1 MSRPATH
8 TGAPPAAAPHPAA
21 QRPPG
26 HVPALRAADAALL
39 VIDVQE
45 RFAGSIAGWDAL
57 VSRVSAL
64 CEGCRALGIPVAAT
78 EQYVRG
84 LGRTVTPVRDA
95 LGSGAPCIEK
105 MRFSA
110 LEPAVRDWFA
120 RSGRRQLILCG
131 IETHVCVLQSALDA
145 RRAGIDTWLATDA
158 MSTGQPDQSA
168 PAMRRMEAAGCTPTG
183 VVGGLYEMCETAEHP
198 AFKAALAAAK
208 RVVSAS

>member
-1 MSRPATH
+1 MS
-8 TGAPPAAAPHPAA
+8 HPSSHA
-21 QRPPG
+21 
-26 HVPALRAADAALL
+26 PALRAADAALL

-45 RFAGSIAGWDAL
+45 RFAGSIAGWEPL
-57 VSRVSAL
+57 LGRISAL

-84 LGRTVTPVRDA
+84 LGRTVATVRDA
-95 LGSGAPCIEK
+95 LGSGAPCVEK

-110 LEPAVRDWFA
+110 LEPAIRDWLA
-120 RSGRRQLILCG
+120 RSGRRQLVLCG
-131 IETHVCVLQSALDA
+131 IETHVCVLQTALDA
-145 RRAGIDTWLATDA
+145 RRSGIDTWLATDA
-158 MSTGQPDQSA
+158 ISCGQPDQAA

-183 VVGGLYEMCETAEHP
+183 VVSGLYEMCATAEHP